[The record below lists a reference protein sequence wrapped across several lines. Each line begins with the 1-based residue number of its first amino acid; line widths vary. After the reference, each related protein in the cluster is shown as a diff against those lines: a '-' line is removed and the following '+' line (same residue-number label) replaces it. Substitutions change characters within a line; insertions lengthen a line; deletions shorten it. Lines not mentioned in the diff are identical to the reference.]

1 LTGIHKTKPLI
12 YKTKEEKMKTQK
24 RFVISGMFN
33 TLKILG
39 ICLLLVALFA
49 PTAQALTTITID
61 PGTPGEGAQD
71 FDFGAID
78 LIDSSLVQVV
88 FADNKTIKW
97 DAGSHFFQ
105 SPGTPGTSY
114 LGFFLDENLEP
125 INTAVFAGRTASGG
139 GGDLNLPVAI
149 ASLAQDGVFRGMLFT
164 FSGGSDVANFDW
176 VWASNDVPLVG
187 QTDGEPEPDPVTIG
201 GTVSGLFEGG
211 VLVLQ
216 NNGADD
222 LEITE
227 DGPFTFGV
235 SLDPG
240 TTYNVTILTQPE
252 GQTCSVE
259 NGSGEVPEVP
269 VTDVAV
275 KCEELVVGD
284 VSKVAAEGDTLPD
297 NTTLDEILL
306 EGRVAINVFGEV
318 AFHGQTSAIDAVF
331 TQDGLV
337 AKEGDTLPDN
347 TGVSRI
353 NDRGKVAIDD
363 LGEVAFH
370 GRVEVGK
377 NEAVLTQGGLVALEG
392 DLLTETTS
400 LDEINERGGVANNNL
415 GEVAFHGRVEV
426 EGGLFD
432 EVLPA
437 VFIETDLVVKQGDIL
452 DDGTIVSDI
461 NDSGGLAISD
471 LGKLAFHGQ
480 TLKAQEGSETVKAV
494 FTQDGLVAK
503 EADILGEDL
512 LDDIREVGGL
522 AINAFGDVAFHGDTL
537 KAQEGS
543 ETVRAIFT
551 QNGVVAKEGDTLPD
565 GTVLDEI
572 NENGGVAI
580 NLSGKVAFHGRTGG
594 TKAVFTQFGI
604 IAKEGDPLDDG
615 TILDEISDLGGV
627 AINLSSQ
634 VTFHGKVDGTDAVF
648 VSGEQEVDVNVP

>member
-1 LTGIHKTKPLI
+1 
-12 YKTKEEKMKTQK
+12 MKAHK
-24 RFVISGMFN
+24 RFFITNMFKCY
-33 TLKILG
+33 KILG
-39 ICLLLVALFA
+39 ICLMLVALFA
-49 PTAQALTTITID
+49 VTANAEPVIPVD
-61 PGTPGEGAQD
+61 PGPVGEAARDLTWVYDGLANPVDFFDIVFSNDKTCTFPPGLWVIQLYAYGAPSKAFTGFLLDAAGEEIPGTQ
-71 FDFGAID
+71 
-78 LIDSSLVQVV
+78 LI
-88 FADNKTIKW
+88 
-97 DAGSHFFQ
+97 GE
-105 SPGTPGTSY
+105 TPGTGDFVKF
-114 LGFFLDENLEP
+114 GFIDLTNQTA
-125 INTAVFAGRTASGG
+125 NTE
-139 GGDLNLPVAI
+139 
-149 ASLAQDGVFRGMLFT
+149 
-164 FSGGSDVANFDW
+164 FSGIRLISDWDATTSFNLLW
-176 VWASNDVPLVG
+176 LNEKGQPKVG
-187 QTDGEPEPDPVTIG
+187 QTDGKPEPEPVTIG

-211 VLVLQ
+211 VLALQ

-227 DGPFTFGV
+227 DGLFTFGE

-318 AFHGQTSAIDAVF
+318 AFHGQTGAIDAVF

-337 AKEGDTLPDN
+337 AKEGDTLLDN

-377 NEAVLTQGGLVALEG
+377 NEAVFTQDGLVALEG

-415 GEVAFHGRVEV
+415 GEVAFHGRVEI

-512 LDDIREVGGL
+512 LDDIREVGGV

-551 QNGVVAKEGDTLPD
+551 QNGVLAKEGDTLPD

-648 VSGEQEVDVNVP
+648 VSGEQEIDVNVP